1 MANALHIDTLKFS
14 RRLVAAGM
22 EPAAA
27 EAIAETFGEI
37 DTSELATKSDLRSEI
52 DLLKSEMREME
63 NRLVIK
69 TGGMIVGALAILM
82 ALMRLIPPG

>member
-1 MANALHIDTLKFS
+1 MTGMANALHIDTLKFS

-37 DTSELATKSDLRSEI
+37 DTSELATKSDLRE
-52 DLLKSEMREME
+52 LRAEMREME

>member
-37 DTSELATKSDLRSEI
+37 DTSELATKSDLRE
-52 DLLKSEMREME
+52 LRAEMREME

>member
-37 DTSELATKSDLRSEI
+37 DTSELATKSDLRE
-52 DLLKSEMREME
+52 LRAEMREME

-82 ALMRLIPPG
+82 ALMRLIPSG

>member
-1 MANALHIDTLKFS
+1 MTGMANALHIDTLKFS

-37 DTSELATKSDLRSEI
+37 DTSELATKTDLRE
-52 DLLKSEMREME
+52 LRAEMREME

>member
-37 DTSELATKSDLRSEI
+37 DTSELATKTDLRE
-52 DLLKSEMREME
+52 LRAEMREME

-82 ALMRLIPPG
+82 ALMRLIPPS